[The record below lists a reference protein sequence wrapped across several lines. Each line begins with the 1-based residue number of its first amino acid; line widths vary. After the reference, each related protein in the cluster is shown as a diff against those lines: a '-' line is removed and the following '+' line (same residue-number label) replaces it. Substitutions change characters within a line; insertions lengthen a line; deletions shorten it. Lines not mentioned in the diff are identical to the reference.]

1 VPIEFT
7 DAFVVVGYGL
17 LDNAIDEFEE
27 REKDAGRKKTMAL
40 IKDVERIGLAIG
52 STLYN
57 LFMATPGTFADRVS
71 FDLALA
77 STPLAFHSIR
87 KRLKEAGVM
96 KYEGAWVV
104 ERPPAVVEPVVEQ
117 PAPAVAPSAPI
128 PRITSY

>member
-1 VPIEFT
+1 VPLEFT
-7 DAFVVVGYGL
+7 DALMVAGYGL

-27 REKDAGRKKTMAL
+27 RERDATRKKTIAL

-52 STLYN
+52 STLFN
-57 LFMATPGTFADRVS
+57 LFLATPGTFADRVS
-71 FDLALA
+71 FDIALA

-87 KRLKEAGVM
+87 RRLKEAGVM

-104 ERPPAVVEPVVEQ
+104 ERPPAVVEQ
-117 PAPAVAPSAPI
+117 PAPVVAPSAPI

>member
-1 VPIEFT
+1 VPVEFT
-7 DAFVVVGYGL
+7 DALVVAGYGL

-27 REKDAGRKKTMAL
+27 RETDATRKKTIAL

-71 FDLALA
+71 FDLAMA

-87 KRLKEAGVM
+87 KRLKEA
-96 KYEGAWVV
+96 KILAYKGAWVV
-104 ERPPAVVEPVVEQ
+104 ERPPVAVEQ
-117 PAPAVAPSAPI
+117 PAPVVAPRAPI

>member
-7 DAFVVVGYGL
+7 DALVVAGYGL
-17 LDNAIDEFEE
+17 FDNAVEEFEE
-27 REKDAGRKKTMAL
+27 RARDEKRKKLIAL
-40 IKDVERIGLAIG
+40 FKDVERIGLAIG

-57 LFMATPGTFADRVS
+57 LFMATPGTFADRIS

-87 KRLKEAGVM
+87 RRLKEA
-96 KYEGAWVV
+96 KILAYEGVWVV
-104 ERPPAVVEPVVEQ
+104 ERPPAVVEQ
-117 PAPAVAPSAPI
+117 PAQAVVPSAPI

>member
-7 DAFVVVGYGL
+7 DALVVVGYGL

-27 REKDAGRKKTMAL
+27 RERDEKRKSVIAL
-40 IKDVERIGLAIG
+40 AKDVERIGVAIG

-57 LFMATPGTFADRVS
+57 LFMATPGTLADRIS

-87 KRLKEAGVM
+87 KRLKEA
-96 KYEGAWVV
+96 KILAYEGTWVV
-104 ERPPAVVEPVVEQ
+104 ERPPVVVEQ
-117 PAPAVAPSAPI
+117 PAPAVTPSVI